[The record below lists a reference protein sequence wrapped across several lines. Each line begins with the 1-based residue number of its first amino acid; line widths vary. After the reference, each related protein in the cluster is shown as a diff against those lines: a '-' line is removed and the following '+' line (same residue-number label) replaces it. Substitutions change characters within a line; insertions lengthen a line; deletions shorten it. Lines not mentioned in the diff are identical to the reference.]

1 MAIQVIVQC
10 MFFLPYPKTKQ
21 FKEIILF
28 FFILSEMIKLIKS
41 IKILRLM
48 TKLEGVKSSAN
59 TFFCRK
65 SKHTW
70 GDSMLGPS
78 NVNPNETL
86 IFNMGKLEKWR
97 H

>member
-21 FKEIILF
+21 FKEII
-28 FFILSEMIKLIKS
+28 FICFYFIWDD
-41 IKILRLM
+41 KID
-48 TKLEGVKSSAN
+48 KIEGVKSSAN
-59 TFFCRK
+59 TIFCRT

-70 GDSMLGPS
+70 GESMLGPS